1 MRHDAGEP
9 LGLRGSKECK
19 VGRFA
24 YRRLRSVFGF
34 PRFDR
39 HHLELVARGPKPEQ
53 QAALRAS
60 RFLSVSS
67 VAATSVDDLE
77 YLPDMNWRRNGNSF
91 ITSFDFLPGGI
102 LRPPLNLILV
112 SGTII
117 EGAR

>member
-1 MRHDAGEP
+1 MTQAN
-9 LGLRGSKECK
+9 
-19 VGRFA
+19 
-24 YRRLRSVFGF
+24 RSVCAVLKSAKWDASPTGAYAQSSDLQGSIATTWNWSLGDRSPNSKQRFERRGF
-34 PRFDR
+34 
-39 HHLELVARGPKPEQ
+39 LG
-53 QAALRAS
+53 
-60 RFLSVSS
+60 VSS

>member
-34 PRFDR
+34 ARFDR
-39 HHLELVARGPKPEQ
+39 DHLELVARGPKPEQ

-60 RFLSVSS
+60 RFLRRFERGGNFNRRLGISS
-67 VAATSVDDLE
+67 GYELE
-77 YLPDMNWRRNGNSF
+77 EKREQFHNMLR
-91 ITSFDFLPGGI
+91 LPGGI
-102 LRPPLNLILV
+102 P
-112 SGTII
+112 
-117 EGAR
+117 